1 MSMLEHRLR
10 DRLEAIEKTTK
21 IISVLSSIKNLRETA
36 NKEGT
41 ENMSE
46 SQSDVS
52 VVTHFILNI
61 SKNCTNRFKFGF
73 FNYHMSEWT
82 KYRHQKTFPYFAC
95 L

>member
-52 VVTHFILNI
+52 VVIHFIFNI
-61 SKNCTNRFKFGF
+61 SNSCTNRSKFGF
-73 FNYHMSEWT
+73 F
-82 KYRHQKTFPYFAC
+82 
-95 L
+95 